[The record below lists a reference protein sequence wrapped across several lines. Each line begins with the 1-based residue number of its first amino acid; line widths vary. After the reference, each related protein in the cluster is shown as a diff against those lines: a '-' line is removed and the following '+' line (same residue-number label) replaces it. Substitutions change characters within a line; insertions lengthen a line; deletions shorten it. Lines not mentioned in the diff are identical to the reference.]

1 MEDLIEQTKKFIML
15 KYPVFGAEIANA
27 NFIYTKDLSVKTA
40 ATDGKN
46 IYIDPDYFASLSEND
61 RAFLMAHEILHIV
74 FKHMYRFENNKN
86 NIDDLKLWNIAT
98 DAIINANLE
107 KDGFVIRED
116 YINKPESINYTAEE
130 YYEILKQQLERNKAN
145 RKEFSE
151 QKFQSQ
157 SIGDET
163 SYSQEN
169 QDYSNITEGK
179 KLVDNHEI
187 WQNKKNQAKENEQET
202 SKKENNQSKN
212 ADSQEK
218 SDNNAK
224 ISSDQNQSSNNSFSS
239 NSKEAGKTGGGK
251 NLREND
257 GLDAQNIG
265 INEKQVFE
273 ENRQLRKKLFKELKQ
288 KQTKKLKHIYNDN
301 NKNDVKIDIGT
312 EKSIL
317 DWKKILKAKMDNS
330 ETIWSKRRT
339 TTSRLED
346 IDDDSER
353 FTEVLIDTSASVSR
367 ELVISFLRQIK
378 ILAKNTKLSVACF
391 DNNFYGFQKINNK
404 NDVDNF
410 KISGGY
416 GTNFDYATSFFT
428 RKKEVN
434 RIVFTD
440 GYDSYNGD
448 DNEIIWIVYDNKNFK
463 PSCGRVINVTTS
475 EIMNGENAVKNDD
488 EYLP

>member
-1 MEDLIEQTKKFIML
+1 
-15 KYPVFGAEIANA
+15 
-27 NFIYTKDLSVKTA
+27 
-40 ATDGKN
+40 
-46 IYIDPDYFASLSEND
+46 
-61 RAFLMAHEILHIV
+61 
-74 FKHMYRFENNKN
+74 
-86 NIDDLKLWNIAT
+86 
-98 DAIINANLE
+98 
-107 KDGFVIRED
+107 
-116 YINKPESINYTAEE
+116 
-130 YYEILKQQLERNKAN
+130 
-145 RKEFSE
+145 
-151 QKFQSQ
+151 
-157 SIGDET
+157 
-163 SYSQEN
+163 
-169 QDYSNITEGK
+169 
-179 KLVDNHEI
+179 
-187 WQNKKNQAKENEQET
+187 
-202 SKKENNQSKN
+202 
-212 ADSQEK
+212 
-218 SDNNAK
+218 
-224 ISSDQNQSSNNSFSS
+224 
-239 NSKEAGKTGGGK
+239 
-251 NLREND
+251 
-257 GLDAQNIG
+257 
-265 INEKQVFE
+265 
-273 ENRQLRKKLFKELKQ
+273 
-288 KQTKKLKHIYNDN
+288 
-301 NKNDVKIDIGT
+301 
-312 EKSIL
+312 
-317 DWKKILKAKMDNS
+317 MDNS